1 MALSSTTS
9 FTLDVY
15 KSIESAIK
23 FSKGNPSDMEDI
35 SNALVCSNLVL
46 QEWSTTGINL
56 WKVEQISIPLSTSTT
71 FTLPSDVL
79 DVLTFSIRTSTSGEV
94 RDWPLERKSTVDYSQ
109 ITNKQ
114 SEGTPTLYVPQRKY
128 DTNVVSL
135 WPVPDSDTAYTGT
148 AFVVKK
154 FYDVTSYG
162 ENIDIPTRFLPAFT
176 TRLSYYLGLMN
187 SDGTP
192 EWENKLNRLDM
203 LSKELFMK
211 ASEDDNDKVSLK
223 IVPG

>member
-114 SEGTPTLYVPQRKY
+114 SEGTPTFTFPKGNMILTLLVFGQYLIQILLTQGLLLLLKSSMMLQVMGKISIFQH
-128 DTNVVSL
+128 
-135 WPVPDSDTAYTGT
+135 DSSQPYNPI
-148 AFVVKK
+148 
-154 FYDVTSYG
+154 
-162 ENIDIPTRFLPAFT
+162 EL
-176 TRLSYYLGLMN
+176 LSRPY
-187 SDGTP
+187 
-192 EWENKLNRLDM
+192 
-203 LSKELFMK
+203 EL
-211 ASEDDNDKVSLK
+211 
-223 IVPG
+223 